1 MTTGGTVRRLRA
13 AVIGT
18 GFVGP
23 FHVDAIR
30 RTGLGEVVAIAGSDA
45 GRTAAKAAALGV
57 ERWTADAAELIA
69 DPSIDVIHICTPNAT
84 HVSLAE
90 AALRAGRHVVVEKPL
105 AMDGE
110 AADRLVDVAGISG
123 RHAMVAFTYRGYP
136 MVRRARAVVG
146 AGELGA
152 IRLVHGVYLQ
162 DWLAE
167 PTDWNWRIDP
177 VAGGASRA
185 VADIGTHWFD
195 TAEFISGE
203 RIEAVL
209 ADLATFM
216 PLRSRPTAGSVEAF
230 AGVSGPTES
239 VEIASEDAATILVRF
254 ASGARGACVIS
265 QVSVGHKNA
274 FELEVG
280 GASRS
285 LAWAQES
292 PERLSVRTRDEE
304 TIVVR
309 DRGEAGPGVPS
320 LPAGHPEGWAEA
332 LRDLLRPFY
341 AAISDG
347 APPAAAVASAAY
359 PSLADG
365 ARAIHFVDAVLRSSR
380 EGRWAALDE

>member
-1 MTTGGTVRRLRA
+1 MTTGAPARRLRA

-30 RTGLGEVVAIAGSDA
+30 RTGLGEVVAVAGADA

-57 ERWTADAAELIA
+57 ERWTLDAAELIA

-84 HVSLAE
+84 HVALAE
-90 AALRAGRHVVVEKPL
+90 AALLAGRHVVVEKPI
-105 AMDGE
+105 AIDAA
-110 AADRLVDVAGISG
+110 AADRLVEVAQASG

-136 MVRRARAVVG
+136 MVRRARAVVQ

-152 IRLVHGVYLQ
+152 IRLVHGAYLQ

-167 PTDWNWRIDP
+167 ATDWNWRIDP
-177 VAGGASRA
+177 VVGGASRA

-216 PLRSRPTAGSVEAF
+216 PFRRRPTGGSVEAF
-230 AGVSGPTES
+230 AGSSGPTES
-239 VEIASEDAATILVRF
+239 VAVASEDAATILVRF
-254 ASGARGACVIS
+254 AGGARGACVIS
-265 QVSVGHKNA
+265 QVSIGHKNA

-280 GASRS
+280 GARRS

-292 PERLSVRTRDEE
+292 PERLSLRTREEE

-309 DRGEAGPGVPS
+309 DGGEAGPGVPS

-341 AAISDG
+341 AAIAAGQS
-347 APPAAAVASAAY
+347 PAAAVGAGAY
-359 PSLADG
+359 PGLADG
-365 ARAIHFVDAVLRSSR
+365 ARAIHFVEAVLRSSR
-380 EGRWAALDE
+380 EGRWIGLDG

>member
-1 MTTGGTVRRLRA
+1 MTRGPAPGRLRA

-30 RTGLGEVVAIAGSDA
+30 RTGLGEVVAIAGADA
-45 GRTAAKAAALGV
+45 ARTAAKAAALGV
-57 ERWTADAAELIA
+57 ERWTVDAAELIA
-69 DPSIDVIHICTPNAT
+69 DPGIDVIHICTPNAS
-84 HVSLAE
+84 HVALAE
-90 AALRAGRHVVVEKPL
+90 AALRAGRHVVVEKPI

-110 AADRLVDVAGISG
+110 AADRLVEVARGSG

-136 MVRRARAVVG
+136 MVRRARAVVQ
-146 AGELGA
+146 AGDLGT

-167 PTDWNWRIDP
+167 PADWNWRVDP

-195 TAEFISGE
+195 TAEFISGD
-203 RIEAVL
+203 RVEAVF

-216 PLRSRPTAGSVEAF
+216 PVRSRPRSGSVEAF
-230 AGVSGPTES
+230 AGVSGPTDS
-239 VEIASEDAATILVRF
+239 VEVTSEDAATILVRF
-254 ASGARGACVIS
+254 AGGARGACVIS

-280 GASRS
+280 GATRS
-285 LAWAQES
+285 LAWAQEA
-292 PERLSVRTRDEE
+292 PERLSTRTRTEE
-304 TIVVR
+304 TVVVR
-309 DRGEAGPGVPS
+309 DIGEPGPGVPS

-341 AAISDG
+341 GAISGG
-347 APPAAAVASAAY
+347 ASSAEAVDAGAY
-359 PSLADG
+359 PGLASG

-380 EGRWAALDE
+380 EERWIGLDD